1 MTRPIKLDDVVKT
14 ADGSMGDVHD
24 IGRGMAT
31 VWIDGEESR
40 AVTLPVDELR
50 RVPDPRNRRPPIE
63 NLPVER
69 PRCAFCNKP
78 LSPAVNDE
86 RRGWGG
92 PRWSPR
98 ITRRTFVRWNCY
110 GRTDD
115 GRGAFCT
122 LSCALHFAR
131 AAFAAGYRI
140 TRAKSQ

>member
-1 MTRPIKLDDVVKT
+1 MTRAIKLDDVVKT
-14 ADGSMGDVHD
+14 ADGAMGDVRD
-24 IGRGMAT
+24 IGRGVAV

-63 NLPVER
+63 NLPDTR
-69 PRCAFCNKP
+69 PRCAFCDKP
-78 LSPAVNDE
+78 LSPVVDDE
-86 RRGWGG
+86 RRWNG

-98 ITRRTFVRWNCY
+98 LVRRIFVRWSCY
-110 GRTDD
+110 GRIDD

-140 TRAKSQ
+140 TKAKSQ